1 MRRLSKVQGASASG
15 VRWAKKADLVDWF
28 PFSISTMIEV
38 TTKFGAAYELTLTH
52 METGE
57 IKSILLAQNPMRTRL
72 FEYFCDLD
80 AAPLGPCKLVM
91 GEKAWMVVE
100 PDVDL
105 QLDDEYEASA

>member
-15 VRWAKKADLVDWF
+15 VRWAKKAELVDWF
-28 PFSISTMIEV
+28 PFAISTMIEV

-80 AAPLGPCKLVM
+80 AAPLGPCKLKM

-100 PDVDL
+100 PDSDL
-105 QLDDEYEASA
+105 LPEEDDETPF